1 MFDKKIYTKES
12 ERKQLA
18 ILLLRLDRVLS
29 FFLVILRFSL
39 TVISYVFVDNANGR

>member
-1 MFDKKIYTKES
+1 MFDKEIYTKES
-12 ERKQLA
+12 ERKQLV